1 MEDIAEAKLIGNSG
15 KQQVSPVKK
24 IGNMPEYCC
33 MDYLMNFFESLNLK
47 KDFDL
52 DESMDLQF
60 HHTYTDGGGNTYA
73 LVRDIKETCFKLL
86 LVLVLHGTFFIVFIN
101 HT

>member
-1 MEDIAEAKLIGNSG
+1 MDIASTKYKDDFLCS
-15 KQQVSPVKK
+15 
-24 IGNMPEYCC
+24 
-33 MDYLMNFFESLNLK
+33 K

-60 HHTYTDGGGNTYA
+60 NHTYTDAGCNTYA
-73 LVRDIKETCFKLL
+73 HVRDIKDTCFKVLI
-86 LVLVLHGTFFIVFIN
+86 VLVLHGTFSISFIN